1 MTNHQPFPVEPSSP
15 GQDVPGHG
23 SAVAGAPAG
32 ERRATVQD
40 RMDLPDLQIS
50 DDVLAD
56 TAIDILR
63 SAHVSHMLVRG
74 HDGRCAGLL
83 TSAQLGPYRRGDNPH
98 RRGNDI
104 GSTSVDD
111 IVHDRAPFAHASMPA
126 DTAQAAMRI
135 RDLEAWPV
143 VDDDGYTVG
152 LLPRTRA

>member
-1 MTNHQPFPVEPSSP
+1 MTDYQPFPVKPFSP
-15 GQDVPGHG
+15 GQHVPGHG
-23 SAVAGAPAG
+23 TAVAGTAVG
-32 ERRATVQD
+32 EHRATVQD
-40 RMDLPDLQIS
+40 RMNLPDLQIS
-50 DDVLAD
+50 DDVLID

-63 SAHVSHMLVRG
+63 SAHVGHMLVRG

-83 TSAQLGPYRRGDNPH
+83 TSAQLGPYRRGDHPY

-104 GSTSVDD
+104 CSTSVDD
-111 IVHDRAPFAHASMPA
+111 IVHDRGPFAHASMAA
-126 DTAQAAMRI
+126 DTAATAMRI